1 MIKNT
6 LKLVIRTLFKNKL
19 NAAVIILSLTIGL
32 SFATVLIAFILR
44 EANTDSFHSQ
54 RQRIYRLISD
64 DPWESDGTITYI
76 INPASDYLQEYYSD
90 IEQLCRVNELNRD
103 GITISQQNK
112 EFSETMVV
120 EVDTNFFSLFDF
132 PFTQGSPTKAL
143 QKEGIIL
150 SQTLAQ
156 KLFGDQP
163 SVGEVVYWQQDT
175 IELALTVQGVLDEFP
190 ENSHWQF
197 DALFPRGVSNKPF
210 NGGVNYVLLK
220 PRADAN
226 LLAEK
231 VSQDDKMP
239 FMLGEGT
246 GTYFFQPLSDIY
258 FDTSNER
265 NFTAVRDATL
275 IQVSWLIVGLILFMA
290 SFNFINLF
298 VVSLTGRSKE
308 FGVKKVLGA
317 SGGILRWSVV
327 VEVLFLLGIAL
338 GLSLLVTVV
347 LLPKFSSVFQTTL
360 TLSYLTHYQVVGG
373 VVVTLVALGI
383 LISVVL
389 NRYVS
394 RIQPVS
400 LLKRDSATSYCFNRV
415 LFVAQFVV
423 SIGLIICTAVIIRQI
438 QYIQQ
443 KPLGFNRFLIEFQA
457 PSQELADQ
465 LPLVKQKLEQNSV
478 IGKIS
483 LASGN
488 PINGNAIVHQAIGED
503 EFYDP
508 YLLSGDENLVETLGL
523 KLLEGKNI
531 SANDPEGKLVNE
543 ALIRRFQ
550 LGDPIGAPLPGEP
563 EQRIVGVV
571 QDFNSVSLKENI
583 PPYIISHNASP
594 NKILLDYENQSLEET
609 LAAARDAW
617 SAVFPDYP
625 FKYSLL
631 EDVWLS
637 RHKDDFQLYRIVVV
651 FVVASIFITCFG
663 LFALAWKMA
672 QKRTKEIGIRKTLGA
687 SVFQIVRLLVWDFFK
702 LILFAIVV
710 ASPIAYWV
718 AQAWLENFAFRVETS
733 WWLFALSG
741 GLALLLAWFTMSIQ
755 TMKAAGAN
763 PVDALRYE

>member
-6 LKLVIRTLFKNKL
+6 LKLVIRTLLKSKL

-44 EANTDSFHSQ
+44 ETNTDSFHSQ

-64 DPWESDGTITYI
+64 DPWESDRTITYI
-76 INPASDYLQEYYSD
+76 INPASDYLQEYYPD
-90 IEQLCRVNELNRD
+90 VEQLCRVNELNRD
-103 GITISQQNK
+103 GITISHRNK
-112 EFSETMVV
+112 EFLETMVV
-120 EVDTNFFSLFDF
+120 EIDTNFFNLFDF

-150 SQTLAQ
+150 TQTLAQ

-163 SVGEVVYWQQDT
+163 SIGEIVYWQQDT
-175 IELALTVQGVLDEFP
+175 SELALTVQGVLDEFP

-197 DALFPRGVSNKPF
+197 DALVPRGISKKPF
-210 NGGVNYVLLK
+210 NGGVNYILLK
-220 PRADAN
+220 PNVDAG

-239 FMLGEGT
+239 SMLGEGT
-246 GTYFFQPLSDIY
+246 GTYFFQPLSDVY

-275 IQVSWLIVGLILFMA
+275 VQVSWLIVGLILFMA

-360 TLSYLTHYQVVGG
+360 TLSYLVHYQVVGG

-383 LISVVL
+383 LISFVL

-394 RIQPVS
+394 HIQPVS
-400 LLKRDSATSYCFNRV
+400 LLKRDSATSYRFNRV

-443 KPLGFNRFLIEFQA
+443 KPLGFNRFLIEFRA
-457 PSQELADQ
+457 PSRELAHQ
-465 LPLVKQKLEQNSV
+465 LSAVKQKLEQNSV

-508 YLLSGDENLVETLGL
+508 YLLSGDENLVQTLGL

-531 SANDPEGKLVNE
+531 SANEPEGKLVNE
-543 ALIRRFQ
+543 ALVRRFQ
-550 LGDPIGAPLPGEP
+550 LQDPIGAPLPGEP

-571 QDFNSVSLKENI
+571 QNFNSVSLKENI
-583 PPYIISHNASP
+583 NPYIISYNTTT
-594 NKILLDYENQSLEET
+594 NKILVDYENQSLVET
-609 LAAARDAW
+609 LDVAKDAW
-617 SAVFPDYP
+617 SAVFPDFH

-631 EDVWLS
+631 EDVWLT
-637 RHKDDFQLYRIVVV
+637 RHRDDFQLYRIVVA
-651 FVVASIFITCFG
+651 FAIASIFITCFG

-687 SVFQIVRLLVWDFFK
+687 SVYQLIRLLVWDFSK

-741 GLALLLAWFTMSIQ
+741 GLTLLLAWFTMSIQ